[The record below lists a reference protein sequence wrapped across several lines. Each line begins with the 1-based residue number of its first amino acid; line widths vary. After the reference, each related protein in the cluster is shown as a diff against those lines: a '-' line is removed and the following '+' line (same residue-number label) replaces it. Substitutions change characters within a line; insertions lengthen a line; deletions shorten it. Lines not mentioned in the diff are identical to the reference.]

1 MLCCERASFIKQV
14 LSDSRKLCIMNLT
27 VNEYLRT
34 WSVAVYFIALGACQ
48 AQRPAQQLHAD
59 PVAASADAIPVA
71 PLSGTI
77 NAKPFALQSARY
89 FIDRRLGF
97 EHIDVKLSAGKS
109 VRPCSSP
116 VPDNAPSVWLRRT
129 GSERLDADTVR
140 VESAKPGAWEVHYQF
155 QQDEEWLGNGDA
167 EALLVLHPLTADK
180 RLHGEL
186 SACFADVSKSCVV
199 GAFTADY
206 CPISIDAP
214 IRGMDLMEPPAA
226 HGTEAPPAAHG
237 TAVPPAVE
245 PQPLLQGGAQ

>member
-1 MLCCERASFIKQV
+1 MLSWKLASFIKQV
-14 LSDSRKLCIMNLT
+14 LFDSRKLCTIVNT

-34 WSVAVYFIALGACQ
+34 WLATACFSALGACQ

-59 PVAASADAIPVA
+59 PIAASADAIPVA

-77 NAKPFALQSARY
+77 NAKPFALVSAHY

-97 EHIDVKLSAGKS
+97 EHIDIKLSAGKS
-109 VRPCSSP
+109 VRPCSAP
-116 VPDNAPSVWLRRT
+116 VPDDAPSVWLRRT
-129 GSERLDADTVR
+129 GSERLDVETVR
-140 VESAKPGAWEVHYQF
+140 VETAKPGAWEVHYQF
-155 QQDEEWLGNGDA
+155 QQDEQWLGNGDA

-180 RLHGEL
+180 RLRGEL

-226 HGTEAPPAAHG
+226 HATAAPS
-237 TAVPPAVE
+237 TVE
-245 PQPLLQGGAQ
+245 SKSHTQGGVP